1 MKDYSLDK
9 EQAKHYIKDF
19 RTVKTE
25 GGDEYEIIFADGTV
39 FKNVRADEANL
50 QKIERIQEEQAKNG
64 VANKETFISRRTKTG
79 VLTGLSAVVA
89 GAAGYGLTTLA
100 TTMGFVDPTAITF
113 AIGTGIITIL
123 GTIPAFSKLM
133 QNHGKVKEL
142 EKIEYRDTHKEQLSN
157 IGGYANSLVGVSA
170 KVTSLIEEEEN
181 PFSILNI
188 DSFSQE
194 DLETIIDNM
203 EREQKTGLQYVKS
216 QSSK

>member
-25 GGDEYEIIFADGTV
+25 NGDEYEIIFADGTV
-39 FKNVRADEANL
+39 FKNVKADEANL

-123 GTIPAFSKLM
+123 GTIPAFSKL
-133 QNHGKVKEL
+133 
-142 EKIEYRDTHKEQLSN
+142 IE
-157 IGGYANSLVGVSA
+157 
-170 KVTSLIEEEEN
+170 
-181 PFSILNI
+181 
-188 DSFSQE
+188 
-194 DLETIIDNM
+194 
-203 EREQKTGLQYVKS
+203 
-216 QSSK
+216 

>member
-9 EQAKHYIKDF
+9 EQSKHYIKDF

-25 GGDEYEIIFADGTV
+25 TGDAYEIIFADGTV
-39 FKNVRADEANL
+39 FKNVQANEANL
-50 QKIERIQEEQAKNG
+50 QKIEKIQEEQAKKG
-64 VANKETFISRRTKTG
+64 VENKETFISRRTKTG
-79 VLTGLSAVVA
+79 VLTGLSAVAA
-89 GAAGYGLTTLA
+89 GVAGYGLTTLA
-100 TTMGFVDPTAITF
+100 STMGLVDPTALTF
-113 AIGTGIITIL
+113 AIGTGVITIL
-123 GTIPAFSKLM
+123 GSIPAFSKLV

-142 EKIEYRDTHKEQLSN
+142 EKIEYRDTHKEQLGN
-157 IGGYANSLVGVSA
+157 IEAFANSLVGVPS
-170 KVTSLIEEEEN
+170 KVARLIEEEQN

-216 QSSK
+216 QNSK

>member
-19 RTVKTE
+19 RTVNTE
-25 GGDEYEIIFADGTV
+25 NGDEYEIIFADGTV
-39 FKNVRADEANL
+39 FKNVKADEANL

-100 TTMGFVDPTAITF
+100 STMGFVDPTAITL

-123 GTIPAFSKLM
+123 GTIPAFSK
-133 QNHGKVKEL
+133 
-142 EKIEYRDTHKEQLSN
+142 
-157 IGGYANSLVGVSA
+157 
-170 KVTSLIEEEEN
+170 
-181 PFSILNI
+181 
-188 DSFSQE
+188 
-194 DLETIIDNM
+194 
-203 EREQKTGLQYVKS
+203 
-216 QSSK
+216 

>member
-142 EKIEYRDTHKEQLSN
+142 EKIEDRDTHKEQLSH
-157 IGGYANSLVGVSA
+157 IDEYANSLVGVSS

>member
-170 KVTSLIEEEEN
+170 KVASLIEEEEN

>member
-9 EQAKHYIKDF
+9 EQSKHYIKDF

-25 GGDEYEIIFADGTV
+25 TGDAYEIIFADGTV
-39 FKNVRADEANL
+39 FKNVQANEANL
-50 QKIERIQEEQAKNG
+50 QKIETIQEEQAKKG
-64 VANKETFISRRTKTG
+64 VENKETFISRRTKTG
-79 VLTGLSAVVA
+79 VLTGLSAVAA
-89 GAAGYGLTTLA
+89 GVAGYGLTTLA
-100 TTMGFVDPTAITF
+100 STMGLVDPTALTF
-113 AIGTGIITIL
+113 AIGTGVITIL
-123 GTIPAFSKLM
+123 GSIPAFSKLV

-142 EKIEYRDTHKEQLSN
+142 EKIEYRDTHKEQLGN
-157 IGGYANSLVGVSA
+157 IEAFANSLVGVPS
-170 KVTSLIEEEEN
+170 KVARLIEEEQN

-216 QSSK
+216 QNSK

>member
-9 EQAKHYIKDF
+9 EQSKHYIKDF

-25 GGDEYEIIFADGTV
+25 NGDEYEIIFADGTV

-79 VLTGLSAVVA
+79 VLTGLSAVAA
-89 GAAGYGLTTLA
+89 GVAGYGLTTLA
-100 TTMGFVDPTAITF
+100 STMGLVDPTALTF
-113 AIGTGIITIL
+113 AIGTGVITIL
-123 GTIPAFSKLM
+123 GSIPAFSKLV

-142 EKIEYRDTHKEQLSN
+142 EKIEYRDTHKEQLGN
-157 IGGYANSLVGVSA
+157 IGAFANSLVGVPS
-170 KVTSLIEEEEN
+170 KVARLIEEEQN

-216 QSSK
+216 QNSK

>member
-9 EQAKHYIKDF
+9 EQSKHYIKDF

-25 GGDEYEIIFADGTV
+25 NGDEYEIIFADGTV
-39 FKNVRADEANL
+39 FKNVQANEENL
-50 QKIERIQEEQAKNG
+50 KKIERIQEEQAKKG
-64 VANKETFISRRTKTG
+64 VENKETFISRRTKTG
-79 VLTGLSAVVA
+79 VLTGLSAVAA
-89 GAAGYGLTTLA
+89 GVAGYGLTTLA
-100 TTMGFVDPTAITF
+100 STMGFVDPTAITF
-113 AIGTGIITIL
+113 AIGTGVITIL
-123 GTIPAFSKLM
+123 GSIPAFSKLM
-133 QNHGKVKEL
+133 QNHAKVKEL
-142 EKIEYRDTHKEQLSN
+142 EKIEYRDTHTEQLEN
-157 IGGYANSLVGVSA
+157 IEAYANSLVGVPS
-170 KVTSLIEEEEN
+170 KVARLIEEEQN

>member
-9 EQAKHYIKDF
+9 EQSKHYIKDF

-25 GGDEYEIIFADGTV
+25 NGDEYEIIFADGTV
-39 FKNVRADEANL
+39 FKNVQANEENL
-50 QKIERIQEEQAKNG
+50 KKIERIQEEQAKKG
-64 VANKETFISRRTKTG
+64 VENKETFISRRTKTG
-79 VLTGLSAVVA
+79 VFTGLSAVAA
-89 GAAGYGLTTLA
+89 GVAGYGLTTLA
-100 TTMGFVDPTAITF
+100 STMGFVDPTAITF
-113 AIGTGIITIL
+113 AIGTGVITIL
-123 GTIPAFSKLM
+123 GSIPAFSKLM
-133 QNHGKVKEL
+133 QNHAKVKEL
-142 EKIEYRDTHKEQLSN
+142 EKIEYRDTHTEQLEN
-157 IGGYANSLVGVSA
+157 IEAYANSLVGVPS
-170 KVTSLIEEEEN
+170 KVARLIEEEQN

>member
-9 EQAKHYIKDF
+9 EQSKHYIKDF

-25 GGDEYEIIFADGTV
+25 NGDEYEIIFADGTV
-39 FKNVRADEANL
+39 FKNVQANEENL
-50 QKIERIQEEQAKNG
+50 KKIERIQEEQAKKG
-64 VANKETFISRRTKTG
+64 VENKETFISRRTKTG
-79 VLTGLSAVVA
+79 VLTGLSAVAA
-89 GAAGYGLTTLA
+89 GVAGYGLTTLA
-100 TTMGFVDPTAITF
+100 STMGFLDPTAITF
-113 AIGTGIITIL
+113 AIGTGVITIL
-123 GTIPAFSKLM
+123 GSIPAFSKLM
-133 QNHGKVKEL
+133 QNHAKVKEL
-142 EKIEYRDTHKEQLSN
+142 EKIEYRDTHTEQLEN
-157 IGGYANSLVGVSA
+157 IEAYANSLVGVPS
-170 KVTSLIEEEEN
+170 KVARLIEEEQN

>member
-100 TTMGFVDPTAITF
+100 STMGFVDPTAITF

-142 EKIEYRDTHKEQLSN
+142 EKIEYRDSHKEQLSH
-157 IGGYANSLVGVSA
+157 IDEYANSLVGVSS

>member
-89 GAAGYGLTTLA
+89 GAAGYGLPTLA

-133 QNHGKVKEL
+133 QNHGKVK
-142 EKIEYRDTHKEQLSN
+142 
-157 IGGYANSLVGVSA
+157 
-170 KVTSLIEEEEN
+170 
-181 PFSILNI
+181 
-188 DSFSQE
+188 
-194 DLETIIDNM
+194 
-203 EREQKTGLQYVKS
+203 
-216 QSSK
+216 

>member
-9 EQAKHYIKDF
+9 EQAKHYIKEF
-19 RTVKTE
+19 RTVNTE
-25 GGDEYEIIFADGTV
+25 NGDEYEIIFADGTV
-39 FKNVRADEANL
+39 FKNVKADEANL

-100 TTMGFVDPTAITF
+100 STMGFVDPTAITL

-142 EKIEYRDTHKEQLSN
+142 EKIEYRDTHKEQLGN
-157 IGGYANSLVGVSA
+157 IGGYANSLVGVSS
-170 KVTSLIEEEEN
+170 KVARLIEEEEN

-188 DSFSQE
+188 DSFTQD